1 MKISLEQA
9 KKNEQ
14 SSSLSISLKDA
25 KENKLFYVVVTGV
38 IYHPEKNKCLILQ
51 RAKSEKAHP
60 GLWGVVGGK
69 LEWED
74 LENNKPTRQ
83 NHDVLDWED
92 LVEKVLKREAKEE
105 SGLDVSDLRYLDNV
119 VYLRPDNIP
128 VVCVKFAL
136 KYVGGEVILPGE
148 FDDFAWVDE
157 QDVKNYKC
165 IDGIEMEVKRTVEI
179 YHK

>member
-1 MKISLEQA
+1 MKISLESA
-9 KKNEQ
+9 K
-14 SSSLSISLKDA
+14 I
-25 KENKLFYVVVTGV
+25 NKLFYVVVTGV
-38 IYHPEKNKCLILQ
+38 IYHSEKKKCLILQ
-51 RAKSEKAHP
+51 RSKSEKAHP

-74 LENNKPTRQ
+74 LENNEPTRH

-128 VVCVKFAL
+128 VVCFKFAL
-136 KYVGGEVILPGE
+136 KYMGGEVSLPGE
-148 FDDFAWVDE
+148 FNDFAWVDDKE
-157 QDVKNYKC
+157 VLSYLC
-165 IDGIEMEVKRTVEI
+165 IDGIAGEVKRTVEL
-179 YHK
+179 YSDE